1 MKQKFFYLLSLFLFS
16 AIMAMQPA
24 NAQDEITEGTDYWFG
39 HPHTMKDV
47 SEPVRWG
54 IYPIELWISSKVNT
68 IAYIESADGSMQ
80 KTPYEIKANEIRVLP
95 ISDVLENRESEVVS
109 PKGIHITSEDPIS
122 VGVFTAYK
130 WSGEAYR
137 VIPVEWL
144 GKEYVTMN
152 MYQDYVNMYSHYKEY
167 KPAQILIIAT
177 EDGTNVTY
185 TPKWDTEGGVKA
197 GESRTVM
204 MNRGDTYLILGKI
217 DPPLT
222 QDWATDLSG
231 SYIKANKPIGVIS
244 GHTKGGFPRFSAS
257 MYGIRA
263 DFVRNTLIEMLWPVE
278 LLGREYVSAPVQYE
292 GREYGIV
299 DDDEGDI
306 IRFVAAYDDT
316 EIMQMRQDGS
326 TFKKIG
332 PTLKKGEWFQIT
344 NSVAPGYYVANKPM
358 LVGQYGKGWIAN
370 LPPPVADMP
379 DKDDEMMN
387 PRKNGQ
393 GMMLIL
399 APIERWCTYATF
411 RAPPKMNNY
420 VYLTFRTDDR
430 QKIKFD
436 DQYIHITFGE
446 AQLIP
451 IAGSDYSYLAH
462 PINAGNHY
470 VEADDG
476 ARFAGYCYGNWDAYK
491 DGFAYGYP
499 IGINFA
505 DPCED
510 SLWVEETEVCGVIDG
525 AVHAVDLQADTSCAG
540 LYKVLMRFSE
550 SENYSFELD
559 ENFESGVRDATF
571 HLYPTDPNKP
581 AKAVLFFMTKSGKS
595 ILKEYTYEPESIASN
610 PTTVDFGLMKVGN
623 SDCKTFNIINTGD
636 GPLTIHSMRLV
647 AEQPE
652 YELMLDDIDF
662 PLVIAPG
669 KEEEIEVCATAL
681 VKRTKIIWDYIE
693 VELDCYTT
701 VIDTLRMLTGIPIVW
716 VGDADFG
723 EVPIGDTKSLNVS
736 IINQSDIEVEIYGI
750 DWEDKDHFPKV
761 ENLEFPLY
769 LKEGER
775 HTFQVFYTPLDES
788 GVQHTERA
796 WFDCNTDTSKVYSDW
811 TGIGIEAGPA
821 ITGYDWQYKR
831 VIDDHNMSQ
840 GIYEYEGKVAIWN
853 TGNTDLKVDALVIDG
868 DDEGVFEVKTD
879 NLPQNLRPNEPVELQ
894 AFFRPQAQ
902 IDYEASVTI
911 NTKFNNEI
919 LSASDLLLGAGLQPH
934 INVTGY
940 DFGELLIGTSNEDG
954 IGTIIHTA
962 LPDVEHSMDL
972 TITRIYIE
980 GDEYGQFEI
989 DPDFFVQNPYP
1000 ITVKIGDMME
1010 VPIKFAGK
1018 EMGTHYAE
1026 IVVESDA
1033 PQNSDIDIHR
1043 AELVGRVYKEGLTT
1057 SDHDYGTIFITT
1069 AGEGEVWLQNDGT
1082 KTMTIERPISQS
1094 VSGDINSFT
1103 IHEVITES
1111 GNTPDQDGKVML
1123 LPGEKLFVRATFLPM
1138 DVQDYSMEIEYQ
1150 TNVGTGV
1157 STLVGSGKLIKTIVE
1172 VPKGY
1177 TAAPG
1182 DAPVT
1187 IDYLLKQHPD
1197 ETKALASAN
1206 IRHIKATV
1214 KFVPENTQA
1223 DNFRNIYPNTGN
1235 DNIFDCSDIITNG
1248 TMLEGWNCE
1257 YANVADGVVT
1267 INMSTEGEPL
1277 SGNGVLFKF
1286 KMNTYL
1292 SDVAY
1297 IPLPPTLSIQD
1308 EASGYVVIEEIP
1320 GDFTIMPVCVDTL
1333 RLVIPSDVSYSLTQN
1348 VPNPVINKTTIG
1360 YSVGIEAN
1368 TTITLYNNN
1377 SEEVGVLV
1385 NQNHKPGEYQIELD
1399 VNQLGLPSGVYHYRI
1414 ESGPFKET
1422 RSFVIT
1428 K

>member
-1 MKQKFFYLLSLFLFS
+1 MKKKSFYLLSLFLFS
-16 AIMAMQPA
+16 AFLAVLPIKAS
-24 NAQDEITEGTDYWFG
+24 DEITEGTDYWFG
-39 HPHTMKDV
+39 HPLTLKDV

-54 IYPIELWISSKVNT
+54 IYPIELWVSSKVNT
-68 IAYIESADGSMQ
+68 VAYIESADGSMQ

-95 ISDVLENRESEVVS
+95 ISDVLENRESEIVTQ
-109 PKGIHITSEDPIS
+109 KGIRITSEDPIS

-144 GKEYVTMN
+144 GKEYYTMN
-152 MYQDYVNMYSHYKEY
+152 MYQDYVNMPSRYMEY
-167 KPAQILIIAT
+167 KPAQILIVAT
-177 EDGTNVTY
+177 ENGTNVTY
-185 TPKWDTEGGVKA
+185 TPNWDTQGGVKA
-197 GESRTVM
+197 GESRTVSM
-204 MNRGDTYLILGKI
+204 DQGDTYLILGKI

-222 QDWATDLSG
+222 QDWSTDLSG
-231 SYIKANKPIGVIS
+231 SHIRANKPIGVIS
-244 GHTKGGFPRFSAS
+244 GHTKAGYPRFSAS

-263 DFVRNTLIEMLWPVE
+263 DFVRNTLVEMLWPVE
-278 LLGREYVSAPVQYE
+278 LLGREYVSAPIEYE
-292 GREYGIV
+292 DREYGIV

-306 IRFVAAYDDT
+306 IRFVAAYDGT

-332 PTLKKGEWFQIT
+332 PTLKKGEWYQDSKST
-344 NSVAPGYYVANKPM
+344 APGYYVSNKPV
-358 LVGQYGKGWIAN
+358 LVGQYGKGWILN

-379 DKDDEMMN
+379 NKDDEMMN

-399 APIERWCTYATF
+399 APTERWCTYATF

-420 VYLTFRTDDR
+420 VYLTFRTEDR

-436 DQYIHITFGE
+436 DQFIHITFGE
-446 AQLIP
+446 AQLKP
-451 IAGSDYSYLAH
+451 IAGSPYSYLAH
-462 PINAGNHY
+462 PINSGNHF
-470 VEADDG
+470 VEGVDG

-525 AVHAVDLQADTSCAG
+525 AVHAIDLQQDTSCAA

-550 SENYSFELD
+550 SENYTFELD
-559 ENFESGVRDATF
+559 KNFESGVRDATF
-571 HLYPTDPNKP
+571 HLYPTDPNKS

-595 ILKEYTYEPESIASN
+595 LLKTYTYEPESIASD
-610 PTTVDFGLMKVGN
+610 PTTINFGLMKVGTN
-623 SDCKTFNIINTGD
+623 DCKTFTVKNTGD
-636 GPLTIHSMRLV
+636 GPLTIHSMKLV
-647 AEQPE
+647 IEEPE
-652 YELMLDDIDF
+652 YELMLDDIEF
-662 PLVIAPG
+662 PLIIAPKG
-669 KEEEIEVCATAL
+669 EQEIEVCATAL
-681 VKRTKIIWDYIE
+681 EKRSKVIVDYVE

-701 VIDTLRMLTGIPIVW
+701 IIDTLKMSTGIPIVW
-716 VGDADFG
+716 IGDADFG
-723 EVPIGDTKSLNVS
+723 QVPVGDMKNLNVN
-736 IINQSDIEVEIYGI
+736 IINESDIEVEIYGI
-750 DWEDKDHFPKV
+750 DWDDKDHFPKV
-761 ENLEFPLY
+761 ENLEFPLK

-775 HTFQVFYTPLDES
+775 HTFQVYYTPLES

-811 TGIGIEAGPA
+811 IGEGIEAGPA

-831 VIDDHNMSQ
+831 VIDDYNTSQ
-840 GIYEYEGKVAIWN
+840 GVYEYQGKVVVWN
-853 TGNTDLKVDALVIDG
+853 TGNTDLRVDALVIDG
-868 DDEGVFEVKTD
+868 DDAGVFEVKTD
-879 NLPQNLRPNEPVELQ
+879 NMPQFLKPNEPVELD
-894 AFFRPQAQ
+894 AFFRPKDQVDYQAT
-902 IDYEASVTI
+902 VTI

-934 INVTGY
+934 INVTDY
-940 DFGELLIGTSNEDG
+940 DFGELLINNSSNGDC
-954 IGTIIHTA
+954 TI
-962 LPDVEHSMDL
+962 LEYPYPDTEHSMDL
-972 TITRIYIE
+972 TITKIYIE

-1000 ITVKIGDMME
+1000 ITLKVGDLME
-1010 VPIKFAGK
+1010 VPMTFTGK

-1033 PQNSDIDIHR
+1033 PQDSEVDVHR
-1043 AELVGRVYKEGLTT
+1043 AELVGRVYVEGLAT
-1057 SDHDYGTIFITT
+1057 SDFDYGTIFITT
-1069 AGEGEVWLQNDGT
+1069 SGEGEVWLRNDGS
-1082 KTMTIERPISQS
+1082 KVMTLERPISQS

-1103 IHEVITES
+1103 IHEIITET
-1111 GNTPDQDGKVML
+1111 GNTPDQNGQVKL

-1138 DVQDYSMEIEYQ
+1138 DVMDYNMEIEYQ

-1157 STLVGSGKLIKTIVE
+1157 SKLKGSGMLLKTIVE

-1177 TAAPG
+1177 SAAPG
-1182 DAPVT
+1182 DNPVT
-1187 IDYLLKQHPD
+1187 IDYLVKRHPD
-1197 ETKALASAN
+1197 EDKALEQAN

-1214 KFVPENTQA
+1214 KFVPEGTEA
-1223 DNFRNIYPNTGN
+1223 DKFRNIYPNGGDN
-1235 DNIFDCSDIITNG
+1235 NIFDCDDIITDG
-1248 TMLEGWNCE
+1248 TMLDGWNCE

-1267 INMSTEGEPL
+1267 LNMSTEGQPL
-1277 SGNGVLFKF
+1277 SGNGVLFRF

-1292 SDVAY
+1292 SDIGY
-1297 IPLPPTLSIQD
+1297 IPLPPTMSIQD
-1308 EASGYVVIEEIP
+1308 EASGYVVIEEVP
-1320 GDFTIMPVCVDTL
+1320 GDFRINPVCVDTL
-1333 RLVIPSDVSYSLTQN
+1333 RLVIPSDVNFSISQN
-1348 VPNPVINKTTIG
+1348 VPNPVISSTTIG
-1360 YSVGIEAN
+1360 YSIGLEAN

-1377 SEEVGVLV
+1377 SEEIGVLV

-1399 VNQLGLPSGVYHYRI
+1399 VNQLGLTSGVYHYRI

-1422 RSFVIT
+1422 KSFVIT